1 MTSTQ
6 RSPSHFYYL
15 LIGFVL
21 LAVGAQVVKSADDVP
36 DSTTMDLIE
45 RINRDTG
52 KSVICNISS
61 PSNGLAD

>member
-6 RSPSHFYYL
+6 RSPSHFYYF
-15 LIGFVL
+15 LIGLVL

-45 RINRDTG
+45 RINRGTG